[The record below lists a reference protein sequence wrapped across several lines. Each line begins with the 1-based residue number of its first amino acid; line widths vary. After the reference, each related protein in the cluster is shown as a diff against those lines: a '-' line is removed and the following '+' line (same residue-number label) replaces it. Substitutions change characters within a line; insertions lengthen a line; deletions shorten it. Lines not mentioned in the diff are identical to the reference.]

1 MGRSYAITG
10 MPWLW
15 ACWVTWMPA
24 PFRSVSTIRLQ
35 PDVSICWAIVA
46 YLPVSFSAFWML
58 ILKPAASNCFFSS
71 GASLC
76 TQRLEL
82 SASGMIAHTVFGLLL
97 VDFLP
102 PPLLAEL
109 PLLSLSLLPQP
120 AKTNAP
126 AAASA
131 ASAVNRELI
140 ILRPLLLQESS
151 TTLDGIRKCFG
162 RGTVLPAN

>member
-10 MPWLW
+10 MPCLW

-46 YLPVSFSAFWML
+46 YFWVSFSAFWML
-58 ILKPAASNCFFSS
+58 ILKPSASNCFLSR

-82 SASGMIAHTVFGLLL
+82 SASGMTAHTVFCL
-97 VDFLP
+97 
-102 PPLLAEL
+102 PLLADLSL
-109 PLLSLSLLPQP
+109 PLLPELLLLLLSLLPQP
-120 AKTNAP
+120 AKANAP
-126 AAASA
+126 TA
-131 ASAVNRELI
+131 ASAVTAANLVLI
-140 ILRPLLLQESS
+140 I
-151 TTLDGIRKCFG
+151 
-162 RGTVLPAN
+162 

>member
-10 MPWLW
+10 MPWVW

-46 YLPVSFSAFWML
+46 YFWVSFWAFWML
-58 ILKPAASNCFFSS
+58 ILKPAASNCFFSR

-82 SASGMIAHTVFGLLL
+82 SASGMIAHTVLGLLL
-97 VDFLP
+97 VDLLP

-109 PLLSLSLLPQP
+109 PLSLSLLPQP
-120 AKTNAP
+120 ANTSAP
-126 AAASA
+126 
-131 ASAVNRELI
+131 
-140 ILRPLLLQESS
+140 
-151 TTLDGIRKCFG
+151 
-162 RGTVLPAN
+162 

>member
-10 MPWLW
+10 MPWLC

-35 PDVSICWAIVA
+35 PDVSICWEIVA
-46 YLPVSFSAFWML
+46 YFWVSFSAFWML
-58 ILKPAASNCFFSS
+58 ILKPAASNCFFSR

-82 SASGMIAHTVFGLLL
+82 SASGMIAHTVLGLLL

-102 PPLLAEL
+102 PPLLAEP
-109 PLLSLSLLPQP
+109 PLLLSLLPQP
-120 AKTNAP
+120 AKTRAP

-131 ASAVNRELI
+131 ASAVNRELFI
-140 ILRPLLLQESS
+140 
-151 TTLDGIRKCFG
+151 
-162 RGTVLPAN
+162 